1 MESYPM
7 PTSLRFPMHPVT
19 QLHTLP
25 HIRRRHNIQHTHRT
39 NTFRKVQRQSIGEAT
54 ASVVSK
60 RDDFVFGGR
69 GLGWEDGV
77 DGFEDVFGPG
87 AFGVGERVGRD
98 GFGAETV
105 ATRGEH

>member
-1 MESYPM
+1 
-7 PTSLRFPMHPVT
+7 
-19 QLHTLP
+19 
-25 HIRRRHNIQHTHRT
+25 
-39 NTFRKVQRQSIGEAT
+39 
-54 ASVVSK
+54 VSK